1 MQFTSLLNLE
11 ALLSAQQTA
20 TVTTF
25 TLTDNTKVSLYAYME
40 ILADVSVQKYMGKAS
55 MRILL
60 SAFLGGFVNS
70 EPFAHLKVVGY
81 FGIMTCN

>member
-25 TLTDNTKVSLYAYME
+25 TLTDNTKVSL
-40 ILADVSVQKYMGKAS
+40 
-55 MRILL
+55 
-60 SAFLGGFVNS
+60 
-70 EPFAHLKVVGY
+70 
-81 FGIMTCN
+81 